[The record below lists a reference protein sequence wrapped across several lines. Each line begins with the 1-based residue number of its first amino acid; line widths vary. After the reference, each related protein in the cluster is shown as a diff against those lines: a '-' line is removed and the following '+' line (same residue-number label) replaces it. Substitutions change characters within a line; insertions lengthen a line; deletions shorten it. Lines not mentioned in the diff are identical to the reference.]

1 MYEVS
6 KLWAYINFQE
16 TMLQSK
22 SAVLVILCVI
32 QSSRATLIDHGYV
45 QVVNGR
51 DVIDSRQ
58 IDKSTFSLSQL
69 NQIEWLVIESKYS
82 IFCTPIMVYDFK
94 NKKYSFPRHF
104 PVKQMQSETL
114 TKY

>member
-16 TMLQSK
+16 TMLQFK

-45 QVVNGR
+45 QVVYGR
-51 DVIDSRQ
+51 DVIDSR
-58 IDKSTFSLSQL
+58 
-69 NQIEWLVIESKYS
+69 
-82 IFCTPIMVYDFK
+82 K
-94 NKKYSFPRHF
+94 NR
-104 PVKQMQSETL
+104 
-114 TKY
+114 